1 MEAPIRFPVEG
12 TGGFRAVLR
21 HTAFRNIWFAQ
32 LAAQLADKFLLFS
45 LIILAYNISGGST
58 PVAVTLLAYT
68 VPAVLFAPPAGVIA
82 DRLDRKLIMMWC
94 NFGRA
99 VAVALIPLFA
109 LIPGMSTDYAHL
121 LLITLVFSAVG
132 QLFGPAEAAV
142 IPTILPRSALITA
155 NSMALLTMVLTLVVG
170 GALAPVLS
178 RIDLYA
184 PYWFAVVLLVVAG
197 TLIFASDIPH
207 LELRTDSPVEEG
219 RSRFHMMMVDFREG
233 IDALRASRGLLLA
246 FGQVSIA
253 VLVLF
258 MLFTL
263 APAYVSKVIGIA
275 ARDTYVILGPAT
287 AGAILSAVLLGQF
300 LRNLER
306 TRVLAGSLAA
316 NGITMLALA
325 AVPEAMARFPDLQV
339 HNRITAATFSFLL
352 GVEFGAIMIPAI
364 TYLMES
370 TSDAIRGR
378 IFALLYMVINGVTAV
393 PVLIAAALSDTIGTA
408 HVIGGLGGLLLA
420 GGIAIIVSTRTM
432 SLRPR
437 ALGAPTGDVEDGRDE
452 DDDHEAADA
461 DRPDDGL

>member
-12 TGGFRAVLR
+12 PGGFRTVLR

-45 LIILAYNISGGST
+45 LIILAYHISGGST

-82 DRLDRKLIMMWC
+82 DRMDRKQIMMWC

-99 VAVALIPLFA
+99 GAVVLIPIAA
-109 LIPGMSTDYAHL
+109 LVPGLSRDFIHL
-121 LLITLVFSAVG
+121 LLITLIFSAVG

-142 IPTILPRSALITA
+142 IPTVLPRSALITA

-170 GALAPVLS
+170 GALAPILS

-184 PYWFAVVLLVVAG
+184 PYWCAAVLLVIGG
-197 TLIFASDIPH
+197 TLIFASDIPK
-207 LELRTDSPVEEG
+207 LQRTTEPPVAASRNRFQGMLIDLKEG
-219 RSRFHMMMVDFREG
+219 L
-233 IDALRASRGLLLA
+233 DALRASRGLLLA
-246 FGQVSIA
+246 FGQVSVA

-275 ARDTYVILGPAT
+275 AQDTYVILVPAT

-300 LRNLER
+300 LRSIDRSRL
-306 TRVLAGSLAA
+306 LAGSLIAY
-316 NGITMLALA
+316 GLTMLALA
-325 AVPEAMARFPDLQV
+325 AVPEAMTQFPDLQV
-339 HNRITAATFSFLL
+339 HNRITAASFSFLL
-352 GVEFGAIMIPAI
+352 GAEFGAIMIPAV

-370 TSDAIRGR
+370 TSDEIRGR
-378 IFALLYMVINGVTAV
+378 IFALLYMVINGVTAI
-393 PVLIAAALSDTIGTA
+393 PVLVAAALSDIIGTA
-408 HVIGGLGGLLLA
+408 HVIGGLGAVLLA
-420 GGIAIIVSTRTM
+420 GGVVIMITGR
-432 SLRPR
+432 R
-437 ALGAPTGDVEDGRDE
+437 AAEPQPG
-452 DDDHEAADA
+452 
-461 DRPDDGL
+461 